1 MTRHTVS
8 PQLADYLRSQIQNGA
23 LADDIGAA
31 RQDPQLSAQIAVNG
45 FHVPQDLSELAGPEH
60 GTVQVPA
67 ALAEYPG
74 ERANLDDAA
83 ERARLY
89 RRLLNLGDLEAQRAL
104 LHPDLLAASWTFD
117 LADPVVMKVW
127 SARFPQQLPAR

>member
-8 PQLADYLRSQIQNGA
+8 PQLADYLRGQIQDGA
-23 LADDIGAA
+23 LAEDIGAA
-31 RQDPQLSAQIAVNG
+31 RLDPRLSEQIRVNG
-45 FHVPQDLSELAGPEH
+45 FHVPRDLSELAGPEH
-60 GTVQVPA
+60 GAVEVPA
-67 ALAEYPG
+67 VLADYPG

-89 RRLLNLGDLEAQRAL
+89 RRLLNLGDPTAQRTL
-104 LHPDLLAASWTFD
+104 LHPDLLAASWIFD

-127 SARFPQQLPAR
+127 SDRFPEQLPAR